1 MWPVSTRMTALGGSR
16 QRKDVSMVPGDSM
29 NIERRFD
36 GLEPGRWHRVVIVS
50 SATIW
55 LFAISLP
62 ALGHEGQVIRFGSFL
77 GGLTHPVLGLDH
89 FLAMVSVGIVSAFI
103 GGRAIWTVPTTFV
116 FAMAVGGWVGSVNAE
131 TFSGAVEWAI
141 AASVVLLGAVIL
153 LDRRLKLRVAMAAIA
168 FFGLSHGYA
177 HGSEIPDIARPLV
190 YAGGFL
196 LGTALIH
203 LLGVLIGDMARRY
216 PKGRPIL
223 RGVGGV
229 FVVAGALFFL
239 GVL

>member
-1 MWPVSTRMTALGGSR
+1 MSR
-16 QRKDVSMVPGDSM
+16 WDSM
-29 NIERRFD
+29 EVDREVDEDAR
-36 GLEPGRWHRVVIVS
+36 S
-50 SATIW
+50 SPQYLLSRLLVMVCFFSWAMA
-55 LFAISLP
+55 LSLP
-62 ALGHEGQVIRFGSFL
+62 AMAHEGQVIRFGSFL

-103 GGRAIWTVPTTFV
+103 GGRAIWTVPATFV
-116 FAMAVGGWVGSVNAE
+116 GAMALGGWIGSTSPEIFAG
-131 TFSGAVEWAI
+131 FVEWTI
-141 AASVVLLGAVIL
+141 AASVMLLGGVIL
-153 LDRRLKLRVAMAAIA
+153 LDRRLRLPIAMSAVA

-177 HGSEIPDIARPLV
+177 HGSEIPEIARPLV

-216 PKGRPIL
+216 PRGRPLL

-229 FVVAGALFFL
+229 FVVAGALFLFGGL
-239 GVL
+239 

>member
-1 MWPVSTRMTALGGSR
+1 MTALGGFPLHMDVNMQSEASTGVE
-16 QRKDVSMVPGDSM
+16 RKGAGFALSSWSPRT
-29 NIERRFD
+29 RR
-36 GLEPGRWHRVVIVS
+36 LCVAL
-50 SATIW
+50 SA
-55 LFAISLP
+55 LAGVMASSLP
-62 ALGHEGQVIRFGSFL
+62 ALAHEGQVIRFGSFL

-103 GGRAIWTVPTTFV
+103 GGRAIWTVPAAFV
-116 FAMAVGGWVGSVNAE
+116 GAMALGGWIGRSSPE
-131 TFSGAVEWAI
+131 IFSWLVEWAI
-141 AASVVLLGAVIL
+141 AASVMLLGAVIL
-153 LDRRLKLRVAMAAIA
+153 LDRRLRLSVAMAAVA

-177 HGSEIPDIARPLV
+177 HGSEIPDIARPVV

-216 PKGRPIL
+216 PRGRPVL

-229 FVVAGALFFL
+229 FVAAGALFLFGAL
-239 GVL
+239 

>member
-1 MWPVSTRMTALGGSR
+1 MSPNSTRMTALGGRR

-29 NIERRFD
+29 KLERRNV
-36 GLEPGRWHRVVIVS
+36 GLEPSLRIFIAW
-50 SATIW
+50 SAFAG
-55 LFAISLP
+55 LMAISLP

-103 GGRAIWTVPTTFV
+103 GGRAIWTVPATFV
-116 FAMAVGGWVGSVNAE
+116 FAMAIGGWIGRFDSE
-131 TFSGAVEWAI
+131 IFSGVVEWAI
-141 AASVVLLGAVIL
+141 AASVMLLGAVIL
-153 LDRRLKLRVAMAAIA
+153 LERRLRLPVAMAAIA